1 MSSRLGR
8 TTKSLGDGPLSVAHH
23 GLFPQRRENDGS
35 ASLPEPHELAMLT
48 ADATKLAEVRQRLAN
63 VSWISNYRPR
73 TLSSLS
79 VGGLG

>member
-8 TTKSLGDGPLSVAHH
+8 MMKSLGDGPLSVAHH

-35 ASLPEPHELAMLT
+35 ASQPETHELAMLT
-48 ADATKLAEVRQRLAN
+48 ADSVKLAEVRKRLAN
-63 VSWISNYRPR
+63 VSWNSNYRPR
-73 TLSSLS
+73 PLSSLS